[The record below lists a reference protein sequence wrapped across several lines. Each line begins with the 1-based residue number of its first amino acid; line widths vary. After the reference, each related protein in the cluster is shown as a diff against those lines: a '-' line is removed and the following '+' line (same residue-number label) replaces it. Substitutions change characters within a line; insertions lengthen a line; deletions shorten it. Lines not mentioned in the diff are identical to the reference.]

1 MPQYIWLATFCF
13 FVLSLTDLSK
23 AEGHCSA
30 HGRCE
35 GRESITFKALIGHTF
50 VTIQTLNPE
59 QCHER
64 CREDIRCQS
73 LNFVIRKGLCE
84 LNNRSRETKPQRF
97 VFDAERFYFR
107 RWPKVILGSTEE
119 IPAESCKEINLN
131 ENGKASSGIYWL
143 DLKTSDKITQ
153 VYCDMQSE
161 VANFCVNH
169 QCLNGAS
176 CVSIDK
182 HYECACLPGW
192 NGTYCHSFAGKIIEK
207 NK

>member
-1 MPQYIWLATFCF
+1 MSETYNSCAKLLNNFQSFTFSGSICLTMPQYIWLATFCF

-107 RWPKVILGSTEE
+107 RWPKGKQKWSHRRDSVSLTGSGHELHRQAFHIVTCFER
-119 IPAESCKEINLN
+119 
-131 ENGKASSGIYWL
+131 
-143 DLKTSDKITQ
+143 
-153 VYCDMQSE
+153 
-161 VANFCVNH
+161 
-169 QCLNGAS
+169 
-176 CVSIDK
+176 SI
-182 HYECACLPGW
+182 C
-192 NGTYCHSFAGKIIEK
+192 
-207 NK
+207 